1 MLLVEDNAVHRMVA
15 LEMLAGLG
23 CHATAADKG
32 RGTLDRFAGNTFDV
46 LPMDCR
52 MPEMDSLEAT
62 VEIRRTEPA
71 QRHTPIV
78 TLTANAMPED
88 RVTCLATGMGDY
100 LGKPFT
106 RGRIADMSRRWTRE
120 RVADA
125 G

>member
-15 LEMLAGLG
+15 LEMLAGLV

-32 RGTLDRFAGNTFDV
+32 SGTLDRFAGNTFDV
-46 LPMDCR
+46 LRMDCR

-78 TLTANAMPED
+78 TLTADAMPED
-88 RVTCLATGMGDY
+88 RVTCLATGMDDY